1 MRRAE
6 ETVMQELIQA
16 IEKGKGKQVKW
27 LIEQA
32 VEDGYSP
39 QEIVD
44 TGLVPAME
52 QVAGK
57 YRSKQFFVPE
67 VILAAH
73 AMTVGTTILG
83 ELMEG
88 WNQETVGTVV
98 IGTVKGDLHDIGKN
112 LVIMMLRGVGFAV
125 HDLGYDVEVDTFI
138 EKAEECRADII
149 CMSAMLTTTM
159 PEMRK
164 VVGKLVNKRL
174 RDKYIIMVGGAPVTE
189 AFARNI
195 GADIYTKDAGGAAQ
209 IAKAAVLS
217 RMEKETEHL

>member
-1 MRRAE
+1 M
-6 ETVMQELIQA
+6 
-16 IEKGKGKQVKW
+16 
-27 LIEQA
+27 
-32 VEDGYSP
+32 
-39 QEIVD
+39 
-44 TGLVPAME
+44 
-52 QVAGK
+52 
-57 YRSKQFFVPE
+57 
-67 VILAAH
+67 
-73 AMTVGTTILG
+73 
-83 ELMEG
+83 
-88 WNQETVGTVV
+88 
-98 IGTVKGDLHDIGKN
+98 
-112 LVIMMLRGVGFAV
+112 
-125 HDLGYDVEVDTFI
+125 EVDTFI

-217 RMEKETEHL
+217 RREKETEHL

>member
-1 MRRAE
+1 
-6 ETVMQELIQA
+6 MQELIQA

-138 EKAEECRADII
+138 EKAEEYRADII

-217 RMEKETEHL
+217 RREKETEHL

>member
-1 MRRAE
+1 M
-6 ETVMQELIQA
+6 TVIQEMIGA

-32 VEDGYSP
+32 VEEGYSP

-52 QVAGK
+52 RVAGK
-57 YRSKQFFVPE
+57 YHSKQFFVPE
-67 VILAAH
+67 VILSAH

-83 ELMEG
+83 ELMGE
-88 WNQETVGTVV
+88 WSQETIGTVV

-112 LVIMMLRGVGFAV
+112 LVIMMLRGVGFSV
-125 HDLGYDVEVDTFI
+125 QDLGYDVEVDTFI
-138 EKAEECRADII
+138 EKAEEYQADII

-164 VVGKLVNKRL
+164 VVGKLINKRL
-174 RDKYIIMVGGAPVTE
+174 RDKYIIMIGGAPVTE

-195 GADIYTKDAGGAAQ
+195 GADIYTRDAGAAAQ

-217 RMEKETEHL
+217 RREKETEIL

>member
-138 EKAEECRADII
+138 EKAEEYRADII

-217 RMEKETEHL
+217 RREKETEHL